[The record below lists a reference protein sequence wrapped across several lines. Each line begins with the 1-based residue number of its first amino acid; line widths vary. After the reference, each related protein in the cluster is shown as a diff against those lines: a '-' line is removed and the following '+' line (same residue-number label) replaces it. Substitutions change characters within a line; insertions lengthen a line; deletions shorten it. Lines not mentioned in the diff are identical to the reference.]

1 MADAVLKCLE
11 NLQSGR
17 VSSEWPGQFAVVTS
31 ERAVHQSEAKYL
43 LDTALEVFA
52 RGICVPRSFTHPYL
66 AERVDGLWV
75 TRDAPRRSGRYRREE
90 WVAYG
95 RTPADAVRIIQ
106 RHTRGRYAICSIC
119 AAGESDEP
127 MRAGYRALDYRL
139 GFTEPIMVHRLRRI
153 PRFASPTEIV
163 QVLDAALANKV
174 NKAVRRRQIL
184 PKHLT
189 PDAPLRMYAAL
200 VDGDPA
206 GWVSSIEVA
215 GSTWC
220 ANLYVKPEFRRRGV
234 GRALVCRMLRDDR
247 RHGSQLAVLVAS
259 HTGALLYPLVGYEQ
273 IGTLYSYTPRRR

>member
-1 MADAVLKCLE
+1 MYEVED
-11 NLQSGR
+11 
-17 VSSEWPGQFAVVTS
+17 
-31 ERAVHQSEAKYL
+31 ERL
-43 LDTALEVFA
+43 LDSALEVFA

-75 TRDAPRRSGRYRREE
+75 TRDAPRRVARYRREE
-90 WVAYG
+90 WFAHG
-95 RTPADAVRIIQ
+95 ITPQQTVRIVK
-106 RHTRGRYAICSIC
+106 RHTRGRYAICAIC

-127 MRAGYRALDYRL
+127 LRAGYRVLDYRL
-139 GFTEPIMVHRLRRI
+139 GFTEPIMIHRLQRI

-163 QVLDAALANKV
+163 RVLDAVLANKV

-184 PKHLT
+184 PEHLR

-200 VDGDPA
+200 ASGDPV

-215 GSTWC
+215 GATWC
-220 ANLYVKPEFRRRGV
+220 ANLYVKPEFRRRGI
-234 GRALVCRMLRDDR
+234 GRALMCRMLRDDR
-247 RHGSQLAVLVAS
+247 TFGSHLAVLAAS

>member
-1 MADAVLKCLE
+1 MI
-11 NLQSGR
+11 
-17 VSSEWPGQFAVVTS
+17 
-31 ERAVHQSEAKYL
+31 EAEAGHL

-75 TRDAPRRSGRYRREE
+75 TRDAPRRKGRYRREE
-90 WVAYG
+90 WFAHGVAPDE
-95 RTPADAVRIIQ
+95 TVRIVK
-106 RHTRGRYAICSIC
+106 RHTRGHYAICAIC
-119 AAGESDEP
+119 ASGESDEP
-127 MRAGYRALDYRL
+127 LRAGYRTLDYRL
-139 GFTEPIMVHRLRRI
+139 GFTEPTMVHDLRRI
-153 PRFASPTEIV
+153 PRFASPVEIV
-163 QVLDAALANKV
+163 RVLNAELANKV

-184 PKHLT
+184 PEHLT

-200 VDGDPA
+200 IDGDPV

-220 ANLYVKPEFRRRGV
+220 ANLYVKPEFRRRSI
-234 GRALVCRMLRDDR
+234 GRSLMCRMLRDDR
-247 RHGSQLAVLVAS
+247 SYGSQLAVLAAS